1 MVALFYRAPFM
12 KLAFKQLGSGKPL
25 IILHGLLGSADNW
38 LTIARRIALKHTV
51 YLLDQR
57 NHGQS
62 PHAPEFGYEFLAA
75 DLEEFIQDHLLG
87 SVRLIGH
94 SMGGKAAMCFAL
106 NYPQRV
112 EKLVVVDIAP
122 KSYHHP
128 FFVRL
133 LDFMLHLDLGRFSSR
148 AEIDDAFHE
157 VVPSPGVRQFI
168 LKNLERTEQG
178 YRWKINVQSLHDNLD
193 AIFAAIGAGR
203 TFDKPALFVRGGR
216 SDYVLD
222 EDEAGIQALFPQA
235 RLVTI
240 PGASHWLHVDAE
252 DLLCDQLKIYL
263 QDQPV

>member
-1 MVALFYRAPFM
+1 M
-12 KLAFKQLGSGKPL
+12 KLAYKKLGHGKPL

-62 PHAPEFGYEFLAA
+62 PHAPQFGYEYLAA
-75 DLEEFIQDHLLG
+75 DLEEFIQDHHLG
-87 SVRLIGH
+87 TVRIIGH
-94 SMGGKAAMCFAL
+94 SMGGKAAMCHAL
-106 NYPQRV
+106 HYPERV

-133 LDFMLHLDLGRFSSR
+133 FDFMLHLDLDRFSSR
-148 AEIDDAFHE
+148 AEIEAAFSE

-168 LKNLERTEQG
+168 LKNLERSEQG
-178 YRWKINVQSLHDNLD
+178 YDWKINVQSLHDNLD
-193 AIFAAIGAGR
+193 AIFAAIPPGPVYDR
-203 TFDKPALFVRGGR
+203 PVLFVRGGR
-216 SDYVLD
+216 SDYILD
-222 EDEAGIQALFPQA
+222 EDEAGIRELFPLA
-235 RLVTI
+235 RLHTI
-240 PGASHWLHVDAE
+240 PDASHWLHVDAE

-263 QDQPV
+263 GEAPE